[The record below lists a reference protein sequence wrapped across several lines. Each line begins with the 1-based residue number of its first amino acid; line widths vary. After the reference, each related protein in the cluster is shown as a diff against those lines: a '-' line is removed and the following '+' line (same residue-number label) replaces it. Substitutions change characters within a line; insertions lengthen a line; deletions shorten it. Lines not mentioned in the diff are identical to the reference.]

1 MSYTCMA
8 RLLASA
14 VHDMR
19 NILAVIRESAG
30 LAQDLTSLDS
40 TGPVQEDHKKELA
53 SSLDEVRRQV
63 LLAAQLAEGLEFMAQ
78 ADMVEGAASCDLAR
92 VCRLFCRM
100 ATRHARATQIRLQSS
115 EHEEPVWAAVSPLD
129 VLQALL
135 DILDVCIAVG
145 GRVDL
150 SFTAAR
156 RLHDEYVEV
165 RVSGGEN
172 TALALSALTGNPLQD
187 KSCQCLLRPGSEAG
201 TFILVWRSKEVA

>member
-40 TGPVQEDHKKELA
+40 TGPVQEEHKKELA

-100 ATRHARATQIRLQSS
+100 ATRLQSS